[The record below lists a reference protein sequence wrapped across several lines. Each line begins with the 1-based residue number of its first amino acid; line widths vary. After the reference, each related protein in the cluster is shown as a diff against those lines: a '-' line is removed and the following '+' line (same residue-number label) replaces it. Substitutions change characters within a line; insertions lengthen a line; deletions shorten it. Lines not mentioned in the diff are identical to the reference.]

1 MTNPYDDEPYIC
13 PVCET
18 TGGPNCRKYGGR
30 CEPFAIIVVGEQFA
44 PDPKRADWWDEPAR
58 CYCVT
63 GEWFMLAPADADAL
77 VGEQPEAWGLPLVW
91 DGQAVIPNA
100 DRLVRLAEATER
112 NGDHHS
118 HVPIRNYD
126 AYDLPWFA
134 IQWARTLGGRVVM
147 TGRDGGQE
155 VTP

>member
-1 MTNPYDDEPYIC
+1 MNPLDDTPAECPRCGDQLTQECGRYD
-13 PVCET
+13 
-18 TGGPNCRKYGGR
+18 GR

-44 PDPKRADWWDEPAR
+44 PHPGTPEWDEPVR
-58 CYCVT
+58 CCRT
-63 GEWFMLAPADADAL
+63 HDGWHLFIPGDAL
-77 VGEQPEAWGLPLVW
+77 MDGTDAWGLPLVW
-91 DGQAVIPNA
+91 DGEPVIPNA

>member
-1 MTNPYDDEPYIC
+1 MNPLDDTPAECPRCGDQLTQECGRYD
-13 PVCET
+13 
-18 TGGPNCRKYGGR
+18 GR
-30 CEPFAIIVVGEQFA
+30 CEPFAVIVVGEQFA
-44 PDPKRADWWDEPAR
+44 PDPARDMFSGWDHPAF
-58 CYCVT
+58 CYSHEGSWYLAFP
-63 GEWFMLAPADADAL
+63 GESMPSTVDAY
-77 VGEQPEAWGLPLVW
+77 GLPLVW
-91 DGQAVIPNA
+91 DGEPVIPNA

>member
-1 MTNPYDDEPYIC
+1 MNPLDDTPAECPRCGEQLTQECGKYD
-13 PVCET
+13 
-18 TGGPNCRKYGGR
+18 GNCQ
-30 CEPFAIIVVGEQFA
+30 PFAVIVALGNDSVMGMYDRPYFCFRLEGRWLLGFPGEA
-44 PDPKRADWWDEPAR
+44 
-58 CYCVT
+58 V
-63 GEWFMLAPADADAL
+63 PADA
-77 VGEQPEAWGLPLVW
+77 EAQGLPLVW
-91 DGQAVIPNA
+91 DGEPVIPNA

-126 AYDLPWFA
+126 AYDLPWYA
-134 IQWARTLGGRVVM
+134 DKWARILGGRVVL